1 MFSALLDGLSALDGA
16 QVILSWFADGLFWVF
31 SPARRAAVRAR
42 WVERGRLYKYGQV
55 LSWWFV
61 LFLAVLLVLFIL
73 AAFIVR

>member
-1 MFSALLDGLSALDGA
+1 MFSALLDGLAALDGA

-31 SPARRAAVRAR
+31 SPARRVAVRAR

-73 AAFIVR
+73 AAFTVR

>member
-1 MFSALLDGLSALDGA
+1 MFSALLGGLAALDGA

-31 SPARRAAVRAR
+31 SPARRVAVRAR

-73 AAFIVR
+73 AAFTVR